1 MKNAL
6 ILAAAL
12 ATTLAVPFAAAA
24 CERTIEITNVRSGA
38 GPVMVA
44 VYADEGSFMKTPA
57 LAVRVTASDV
67 TLRVPVCGVEA
78 REIAV
83 MAYQDLNLN
92 QRLDM
97 NPIGIPTEPF
107 GASGEGVGFG
117 APSWARVRVALAAA
131 GVVAVPVALSK

>member
-1 MKNAL
+1 MKKAL
-6 ILAAAL
+6 ILAA
-12 ATTLAVPFAAAA
+12 TLAATLAIPFAAEA

-44 VYADEGSFMKTPA
+44 VYAAEVSFMKTPA
-57 LAVRVTASDV
+57 LAVRVFASEA
-67 TLRVPVCGVEA
+67 TLRVPVCGIEA

-83 MAYQDLNLN
+83 MAYQDLNIN
-92 QRLDM
+92 QRLDT

-131 GVVAVPVALSK
+131 GPAAVQVALSK

>member
-1 MKNAL
+1 MKKAL
-6 ILAAAL
+6 ILAA
-12 ATTLAVPFAAAA
+12 TLAATLAIPIAAVA
-24 CERTIEITNVRSGA
+24 CERTIAITNVRSGA

-44 VYADEGSFMKTPA
+44 VYADEGSFMKVPV
-57 LAVRVTASDV
+57 LAVRVSASDV
-67 TLRVPVCGVEA
+67 TVHVPLCGTEA

-83 MAYQDLNLN
+83 MAYQDLNVN

-131 GVVAVPVALSK
+131 GAVAVPVVLSK